1 MRVVFLGT
9 PQFAVPAFRMLLEH
23 SYEICGVFTQPDKP
37 SGRGQRLQPGPV
49 KALAQERG
57 IPVFQPVRIRHEE
70 NRQIAEGLQ
79 PDFIVVA
86 AYGQILPGWML
97 RAARVAPVNIHA
109 SMLPRYRGAAPVAWP
124 IIHGDTAT
132 GVTTMLV
139 HEDLDAGA
147 ILLQQEVPIAIH
159 TTTGELTADLSE
171 IGAKLLIQT
180 LDGLQKGIIKPVLQ
194 DDSRVSWAPRITK
207 EMAEISW
214 HRHALDIHNQ
224 IRGMNPWPVAFAN
237 FREAH
242 LRIWRSLPATGTTIR
257 EMAPGTFL
265 GLSHD
270 GIYMQC
276 GEGTVLEILE
286 VQLPA
291 KGKVT
296 GREFANGARL
306 SPGEMVFPSAIPAS
320 AILGSHCFD
329 DHI

>member
-49 KALAQERG
+49 KALAQEHG
-57 IPVFQPVRIRHEE
+57 IPVFQPVRIRNEE
-70 NRQIAEGLQ
+70 NRQIIEGLQ

-97 RAARVAPVNIHA
+97 RAARIAPVNIHA
-109 SMLPRYRGAAPVAWP
+109 SLLPRYRGAAPVAWP

-132 GVTTMLV
+132 GVTTMLM

-159 TTTGELTADLSE
+159 ATTGELTAELSE
-171 IGAKLLIQT
+171 IGAKLLIRT
-180 LDGLQKGIIKPVLQ
+180 LDGLQKDTIKPVLQ
-194 DDSRVSWAPRITK
+194 DDNRVSWAPRITK

-214 HRHALDIHNQ
+214 HKRALDIHNQ
-224 IRGMNPWPVAFAN
+224 IRGMNPWPVACAG
-237 FREAH
+237 FREDASAH
-242 LRIWRSLPATGTTIR
+242 LAQFACGRLDGSPEWRREHSLAHSR
-257 EMAPGTFL
+257 
-265 GLSHD
+265 D
-270 GIYMQC
+270 GIYVQC

-306 SPGEMVFPSAIPAS
+306 SPGEMIFQSTS
-320 AILGSHCFD
+320 LLSL
-329 DHI
+329 

>member
-1 MRVVFLGT
+1 MVTMRVVFLGT

-37 SGRGQRLQPGPV
+37 SGRGQRMQPGPV

-57 IPVFQPVRIRHEE
+57 IPVFQPVRIRNEE
-70 NRQIAEGLQ
+70 NRQIIEGLQ

-97 RAARVAPVNIHA
+97 RAARIAPVNIHA

-132 GVTTMLV
+132 GVTTMLM
-139 HEDLDAGA
+139 HEALDAGA

-159 TTTGELTADLSE
+159 TTTGELTAELSE
-171 IGAKLLIQT
+171 IGAKLLIRT
-180 LDGLQKGIIKPVLQ
+180 LEGLQKDTIRPVPQ
-194 DDSRVSWAPRITK
+194 DDNGVSWAPRITK

-214 HRHALDIHNQ
+214 HKRALDIHNQ
-224 IRGMNPWPVAFAN
+224 IRGMNPWPVACAG
-237 FREAH
+237 FRKAH
-242 LRIWRSLPATGTTIR
+242 LRIWRSLPAAGSTVSG
-257 EMAPGTFL
+257 MAPGTFL
-265 GLSHD
+265 GPSRA
-270 GIYMQC
+270 GIYVQC
-276 GEGTVLEILE
+276 GEGTVLEVLE

-306 SPGEMVFPSAIPAS
+306 SPGEMIFQST
-320 AILGSHCFD
+320 
-329 DHI
+329 

>member
-23 SYEICGVFTQPDKP
+23 SYQICGVFTQPDKP

-57 IPVFQPVRIRHEE
+57 IPVFQPVRIRNEE
-70 NRQIAEGLQ
+70 NRAIAEGLQ

-86 AYGQILPGWML
+86 AYGQILPEWML
-97 RAARVAPVNIHA
+97 RAARIAPVNIHA

-124 IIHGDTAT
+124 IIQGDTAT

-139 HEDLDAGA
+139 HEELDAGA

-159 TTTGELTADLSE
+159 TTTGELTAELSE

-180 LDGLQKGIIKPVLQ
+180 LDGLQKGTIKPILQ
-194 DDSRVSWAPRITK
+194 DDSQVSWAPRITK
-207 EMAEISW
+207 EMAEVSW
-214 HRHALDIHNQ
+214 NRCALDLHNQ
-224 IRGMNPWPVAFAN
+224 IRGMNPWPVACAS
-237 FREAH
+237 FRKAY
-242 LRIWRSLPATGTTIR
+242 LRIWRSLPAAGSTVSG
-257 EMAPGTFL
+257 MAPGTFL
-265 GLSHD
+265 GPSRN

-276 GEGTVLEILE
+276 GEGTVLEVLE

-306 SPGEMVFPSAIPAS
+306 SPGEMIFQST
-320 AILGSHCFD
+320 
-329 DHI
+329 